1 MFLKKDKH
9 SPSIDHIRME
19 QMFPTFNKKQK
30 KNFINSSNT
39 FLGNCKRNT
48 KGTSIKNDSS
58 FLKGVIEYIR
68 GIDIEDINLLGM
80 SSDVA
85 EEYYLYKKRR
95 KENRLRKERANTTFY
110 GIDGTLNYLK
120 VLKGMFSDNVYF
132 RREAKRLFKL
142 NIGKFLRSDEFMD
155 YVTLI
160 LSCGVLAF
168 LFFSL
173 FFNIGLF

>member
-1 MFLKKDKH
+1 
-9 SPSIDHIRME
+9 
-19 QMFPTFNKKQK
+19 
-30 KNFINSSNT
+30 
-39 FLGNCKRNT
+39 
-48 KGTSIKNDSS
+48 
-58 FLKGVIEYIR
+58 
-68 GIDIEDINLLGM
+68 M